1 MFDLLNEFPHVI
13 EIGSFELLGKFPNQ
27 KRVFVSITKINGFMD
42 TPSTSEQLKFY
53 QMNASY
59 DRNLYTSYHIPI
71 DRESIF
77 KFEGKTYEV
86 IGEPTDQGVM
96 HEVLLTRLK
105 VYEVGQS

>member
-1 MFDLLNEFPHVI
+1 MFDPLNEFPHVI
-13 EIGSFELLGKFPNQ
+13 EIGSFELVGKFPNQ

-59 DRNLYTSYHIPI
+59 DRNLYTPYHISI

-77 KFEGKTYEV
+77 KFEDKTYEV
-86 IGEPTDQGVM
+86 IGEPTDQGGM
-96 HEVLLTRLK
+96 HEVHLTRLK

>member
-1 MFDLLNEFPHVI
+1 MFDPLNEFPHVI
-13 EIGSFELLGKFPNQ
+13 EIGSFELVGKFPNQ
-27 KRVFVSITKINGFMD
+27 KRIFVSITKINGFMD

-53 QMNASY
+53 QMDVSF
-59 DRNLYTSYHIPI
+59 DRNLYTPFHFPI

-77 KFEGKTYEV
+77 KFEGKLYEV
-86 IGEPTDQGVM
+86 IGEPTDQGGM

>member
-1 MFDLLNEFPHVI
+1 MFNPLNEFPHVI
-13 EIGSFELLGKFPNQ
+13 EIGSFELVGKFPNQ

-53 QMNASY
+53 QMNTSY
-59 DRNLYTSYHIPI
+59 DCNLYTPFHIPI

-86 IGEPTDQGVM
+86 IGEPTDQGGM